1 MLIIQIEAN
10 PSGAYPSVQSWDG
23 DLPPC
28 GYREIAADTTEYFNG
43 FIIPMIENDIVVSF
57 VCNTTAREAWKAE
70 EAAKAVIVPTDTK
83 AIALN
88 AIEKA
93 TTIASLRTAMLNY
106 IDVAG
111 IG

>member
-1 MLIIQIEAN
+1 MNIIQKQPN
-10 PSGAYPSVQSWDG
+10 PSGAYPPTQSWSEET
-23 DLPPC
+23 PPDTH
-28 GYREIAADTTEYFNG
+28 YEITSDATEFFNG
-43 FIIPMIENDIVVSF
+43 FIIPTIENDVVISF
-57 VCNTTAREAWKAE
+57 VCNTALWETWKSEQAE
-70 EAAKAVIVPTDTK
+70 IPIPIDTK
-83 AIALN
+83 ATALS